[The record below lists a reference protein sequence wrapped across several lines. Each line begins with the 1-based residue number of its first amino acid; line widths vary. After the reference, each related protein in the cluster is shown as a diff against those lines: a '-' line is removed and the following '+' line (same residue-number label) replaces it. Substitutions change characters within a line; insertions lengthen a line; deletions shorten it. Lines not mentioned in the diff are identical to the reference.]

1 MAKKSHINWTDGT
14 WNIITGCIPIS
25 PGCANCYASQL
36 AGTRLKNHPSRIGLT
51 KEVNGRHVWTG
62 EVRFNREWL
71 NQPLRWKK
79 PQKIFVCA
87 HGDLFHEN
95 VSDEWLND
103 IFEVMAYAQQH
114 TFQILTKRP
123 DRMSVYLSDLPMI
136 LPNVWIGVTVE
147 NQKTADERIP
157 VLLDTPATKHYLS
170 MEPLLESINISRWLR
185 NQPGIDWIIVG
196 GESGPNARPMHPNW
210 VRSLRNQCIDACV
223 PFFFKQW
230 GEWLP
235 ARKDKY
241 GNVEF
246 CDQNSIPHDGF
257 LKCRVTSLDD
267 KFTAFRFGK
276 KVAGRQLD
284 GKTWD
289 EVPE

>member
-14 WNIITGCIPIS
+14 WNIITGCTPIS

-36 AGTRLKNHPSRIGLT
+36 AGTRLKHHPSRAGLT

-71 NQPLRWKK
+71 SQPLQWEK

-123 DRMSVYLSDLPMI
+123 DRMSGYLSDLPMI

-147 NQKTADERIP
+147 NQTTADERIP
-157 VLLDTPATKHYLS
+157 VLLDIPAAKRFLS
-170 MEPLLESINISRWLR
+170 IEPLLGPVIISLWKLSE
-185 NQPGIDWIIVG
+185 GIDWVICG
-196 GESGPNARPMHPNW
+196 GESGPNARPMHPDW
-210 VRSLRNQCIDACV
+210 VRSLRDQCAIAGV

-235 ARKDKY
+235 AERDEY

-246 CDQNSIPHDGF
+246 CDQNTIPHDGF
-257 LKCRVTSLDD
+257 LKCRTTNLDD
-267 KFTAFRFGK
+267 TFTAFRFGK
-276 KVAGRQLD
+276 KASGRMLD

-289 EVPE
+289 GVPE

>member
-14 WNIITGCIPIS
+14 WNVITGCTPIS

-36 AGTRLKNHPSRIGLT
+36 AGTRLKHHPSRAGLT
-51 KEVNGRHVWTG
+51 KEVNRHHIWTG

-235 ARKDKY
+235 AKRDKY

-276 KVAGRQLD
+276 KVAGRRLD